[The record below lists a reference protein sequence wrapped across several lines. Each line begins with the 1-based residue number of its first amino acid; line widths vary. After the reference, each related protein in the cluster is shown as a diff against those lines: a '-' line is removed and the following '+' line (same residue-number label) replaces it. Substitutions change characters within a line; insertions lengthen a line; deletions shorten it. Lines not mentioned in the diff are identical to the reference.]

1 MQPPYDDGWALTA
14 RTTPLSVIRAE
25 KVPPTMSTAA
35 AALPVLN
42 LLANEGEGGNHDSL
56 NPYLTGGAAFF
67 VLLLL
72 LFVTTRFNRDR

>member
-1 MQPPYDDGWALTA
+1 MTGGLSPA

-35 AALPVLN
+35 ALPVLN
-42 LLANEGEGGNHDSL
+42 LLASEGEGGNHDSL

-72 LFVTTRFNRDR
+72 LFITTRFNRDR